1 MREVMEDDETEAEE
15 AVPAP
20 PPTVKKRT
28 RSRSKSVARNAT
40 EDEEAE
46 DEEAIPAPPPT
57 VKKNARSRC
66 RSVARN
72 VVEEEVTAAEATIPP
87 PRQAVKKNARST
99 AKSVAR
105 SETPDQSEA
114 GDHDEPVPRKTSSRN
129 KAKAKLT
136 PTDDTEDEVSRKPSR
151 SKSKP
156 PPPPAEAVEDTAPRK
171 PSRTKSKIKIFDE
184 EDVVEPVRKSRPV
197 SKAKLAPPREPTRAK
212 ATPAATTLLEE
223 ESSEFEQPEIIIK
236 PSKKGPSS
244 TKSKPSHKEQVPA
257 TDLFAD
263 DDDDMGGYV
272 PPPSKVASTVELP
285 PLFIPKRGEKAKT
298 TSVEPEIGATRPVE
312 KEKKKPGRPPKSK
325 AKVPSPAEEEEWPV
339 ENYHAPLSPASNNA
353 PQPAAREKALTS
365 KAGAKLGE
373 GRTMVVDVPTDD
385 EEKEIEDVKRAKKIN
400 LGVEGKENARISK
413 QIPPLVEVVVATT
426 KKEKKREQS
435 PQETP
440 IVHAPPRSPE
450 DEGEDVQMNDV
461 DAGNSERQNTA
472 PQTPARAA
480 PQALP
485 TTMLPPPLNNTTVS
499 TDSEPILIPAL
510 SKLPFTSLHTLTEAE
525 LDMTVEE
532 WIRYQMEVEY
542 DKFKRDGERELL
554 RFKKRAED
562 VRKIIDGL

>member
-1 MREVMEDDETEAEE
+1 MEDDETEAEE
-15 AVPAP
+15 AIPSP

-28 RSRSKSVARNAT
+28 RSRSKSVARNVI

-46 DEEAIPAPPPT
+46 HEEAIPAPPPT
-57 VKKNARSRC
+57 VKKNARSRS

-72 VVEEEVTAAEATIPP
+72 VVEEEETAAEETNPAPP
-87 PRQAVKKNARST
+87 QTFKKNAKSK

-114 GDHDEPVPRKTSSRN
+114 GDRDEPVPRKTSSRT
-129 KAKAKLT
+129 KAKAKST
-136 PTDDTEDEVSRKPSR
+136 PTDDTEDEVPRKPSR

-184 EDVVEPVRKSRPV
+184 EDVVEPGRKSRPV
-197 SKAKLAPPREPTRAK
+197 SKAKPAPPREPTRAK
-212 ATPAATTLLEE
+212 ATPAATTSLEE
-223 ESSEFEQPEIIIK
+223 ESSEFEQPEIIVK

-257 TDLFAD
+257 IDLFVD
-263 DDDDMGGYV
+263 DDDDIGGYV
-272 PPPSKVASTVELP
+272 PLPSKVASTVELP
-285 PLFIPKRGEKAKT
+285 PLFVPKREKAKT
-298 TSVEPEIGATRPVE
+298 TSVEPETGTTRPVE

-325 AKVPSPAEEEEWPV
+325 ARAPSPARVAPAEEEWPI

-365 KAGAKLGE
+365 KAGGKLDE
-373 GRTMVVDVPTDD
+373 GRTMVVDVLTDD
-385 EEKEIEDVKRAKKIN
+385 EGEKELEDAKKAKRMN
-400 LGVEGKENARISK
+400 LGVEGKENARVSK
-413 QIPPLVEVVVATT
+413 QVLPLAEVVVATM
-426 KKEKKREQS
+426 KKEKKQEQFS
-435 PQETP
+435 PEMP
-440 IVHAPPRSPE
+440 IDHAPSMSPE
-450 DEGEDVQMNDV
+450 AEGEDVQMNDV
-461 DAGNSERQNTA
+461 DAEKSERQDTA
-472 PQTPARAA
+472 PQTPPRAT
-480 PQALP
+480 QALP
-485 TTMLPPPLNNTTVS
+485 TTVLPPPLNNTTVS
-499 TDSEPILIPAL
+499 TDPESILIPAL
-510 SKLPFTSLHTLTEAE
+510 SKLPFLPLHTLTEAE